1 VSAHDELERLYREQG
16 ARLWRAV
23 FLYTRDAEVAS
34 DAVAETFAQALR
46 RGDAIRAPATWVW
59 TVAFRVAAGEM
70 KERRRHGAPLDE
82 RAEELASGAAAS
94 KGSPEMAM
102 DLARALQRL
111 SEKQRAAFVLHH
123 YAGYPHAEVAR
134 IIGSTT
140 AAVAVHLYRARA
152 RLRDL
157 MREIP
162 DDG

>member
-1 VSAHDELERLYREQG
+1 MSARDDLERLYREQG

-46 RGDAIRAPATWVW
+46 RGDALRSPATWVW

-70 KERRRHGAPLDE
+70 KTRRRHGALDE
-82 RAEELASGAAAS
+82 HTEEVASAVAVPAGA
-94 KGSPEMAM
+94 PEDAM
-102 DLARALQRL
+102 DLVRALERL
-111 SEKQRAAFVLHH
+111 SPKQRAAFVLHH

-140 AAVAVHLYRARA
+140 AAVAVHLFRARA
-152 RLRDL
+152 KLREL
-157 MREIP
+157 IGGVP
-162 DDG
+162 DDA